1 MRGRIPEEKIQDIR
15 ERTDIVEVI
24 SSYLPLKRSGANH
37 LGLCPFHGE
46 KTPSFNVNAPRQIFH
61 CFGCGVG
68 GNVFSFVMKMEG
80 LSFPEAAR
88 QLGER
93 VGIEIAEEAVS
104 PEEEERR
111 VEADRLARIN
121 EVACD
126 FYHQILLESPEGGA
140 ARRYLR
146 DRGYDGEIARRFR
159 LGFAPERWEALA
171 GHLAAKGFDPALG
184 RQLGLIR
191 PGKEGRSDYDLF
203 RKRLLFPILDL
214 AGRVTAFGGRV
225 LDDSLPKYMNSPE
238 SPIYHKGRVLFGLCE
253 AREGMRQRREG
264 IVVEGY
270 FDQMALYRAGFT
282 NAVATCGTALTVEH
296 ARLLKRYAERL
307 LLLFDQDSAGRKAT
321 FRAMEVLL
329 AEGIPASVV
338 ALEPGEDPDSFL
350 RLHGVDDFSRRLE
363 AARPVLEVYMETVLA
378 EHGASIE
385 GTTRAVDEILA
396 RLRLIPGE
404 IERSL
409 YLRALAA
416 RTGIAEDLIRR
427 QAEKGGPANRP
438 VLERAPQAPRPQ
450 TAVAPPRHRREGPTR
465 DIKTQ
470 EWLLVMML
478 SDPTIRA
485 RVAEEGPELLFSD
498 DDRRAIAEGILALS
512 GEDGSLSETILLDS
526 LGEEQKAIL
535 SGILI
540 KDEKAFADD
549 PAAIFEGCRQ
559 AAALERIRRRIRELP
574 AILAAAEAAGD
585 LQGRTACQAEL
596 VELKRKLKK

>member
-1 MRGRIPEEKIQDIR
+1 
-15 ERTDIVEVI
+15 
-24 SSYLPLKRSGANH
+24 
-37 LGLCPFHGE
+37 
-46 KTPSFNVNAPRQIFH
+46 
-61 CFGCGVG
+61 
-68 GNVFSFVMKMEG
+68 
-80 LSFPEAAR
+80 
-88 QLGER
+88 
-93 VGIEIAEEAVS
+93 
-104 PEEEERR
+104 
-111 VEADRLARIN
+111 
-121 EVACD
+121 
-126 FYHQILLESPEGGA
+126 
-140 ARRYLR
+140 
-146 DRGYDGEIARRFR
+146 
-159 LGFAPERWEALA
+159 
-171 GHLAAKGFDPALG
+171 
-184 RQLGLIR
+184 
-191 PGKEGRSDYDLF
+191 
-203 RKRLLFPILDL
+203 
-214 AGRVTAFGGRV
+214 V

-270 FDQMALYRAGFT
+270 FDQMALHRAGFT

-416 RTGIAEDLIRR
+416 RTGIAEDLLRR

-450 TAVAPPRHRREGPTR
+450 ATVAAPRNRREGPTR

-470 EWLLVMML
+470 EWLLVIML
-478 SDPTIRA
+478 ADGTIRA

-498 DDRRAIAEGILALS
+498 DDRRAIAEGILALA